1 MRGECNIRLSSFLN
15 PVRQLTLSISYPR
28 IWVCFFMLAL
38 QQSIGNNVL
47 YYAYSNFQTAPAVN
61 TANILATIIGGV
73 LKLPIAKT
81 LNLWGRAEGFLLF
94 VGIYLLGIIILA
106 ACNGPNGY
114 AAGYVLYW
122 IGYDAIYLILD
133 VFMADT
139 SGLRNRAFA
148 FGFASTPF
156 ICTAF
161 TGPLAAQSFL
171 SMTSWRWAYGA
182 FAIIMPF
189 VFVPLAVVFKFYQ
202 KKAESMGLYR
212 REPSDR
218 TVLQSIIHY
227 IHEFDSKSMPSCSR
241 CIHAELTD
249 IIF

>member
-1 MRGECNIRLSSFLN
+1 
-15 PVRQLTLSISYPR
+15 
-28 IWVCFFMLAL
+28 MLAF
-38 QQSIGNNVL
+38 QSAIGNNAL
-47 YYAYSNFQTAPAVN
+47 YKAYSTFQSAPAVS

-94 VGIYLLGIIILA
+94 VGVYLLGLIVLA
-106 ACNGPNGY
+106 SCNGPNGY

-161 TGPLAAQSFL
+161 TGPLAAQSIL
-171 SMTSWRWAYGA
+171 SRTTWRWAYGI
-182 FAIIMPF
+182 FAIVMPF
-189 VFVPLAVVFKFYQ
+189 VFVPLAIVFKFYQ
-202 KKAESMGLYR
+202 RKAEKMGLYK
-212 REPSDR
+212 REPSGR
-218 TVLQSIIHY
+218 TTLQSIVHY
-227 IHEFDSKSMPSCSR
+227 LHEFDGMQPCNLF
-241 CIHAELTD
+241 EL
-249 IIF
+249 IFQC